1 MRFFYYICFIMK
13 KIIENL
19 RKFWYFRIANPVVR
33 NGESGGF
40 KWCFRRLTLD
50 ISTLSGNF
58 KARFTAAENP
68 YAYLLASDDDSQ
80 VEGFCQILYSVGMLL
95 TTDQEF
101 VDSITKALRDYDKRL
116 NKKAASEV
124 AEDETEEKI
133 ALETEKQI
141 QEVVEMPKKKR
152 RKAEKDI
159 DKRFKKAVKEVQK

>member
-1 MRFFYYICFIMK
+1 MS
-13 KIIENL
+13 
-19 RKFWYFRIANPVVR
+19 KFQTWWWFTFRNPVIR
-33 NGESGGF
+33 KGESGGF
-40 KWCFRRLTLD
+40 KWCFRRLDLR
-50 ISTLSGNF
+50 IETLSGNF

-133 ALETEKQI
+133 ALEEVKQV
-141 QEVVEMPKKKR
+141 QEFVEMDRKEQKKR
-152 RKAEKDI
+152 ERDVNG
-159 DKRFKKAVKEVQK
+159 RFVKAVKDLEKSE

>member
-1 MRFFYYICFIMK
+1 MK
-13 KIIENL
+13 KFWQKIQ
-19 RKFWYFRIANPVVR
+19 RWWYFYLANPVVAK
-33 NGESGGF
+33 GEKDGF
-40 KWCFRRLTLD
+40 KWVFRRFWLEIT
-50 ISTLSGNF
+50 TLSGNF

-116 NKKAASEV
+116 NKKATSEV

-133 ALETEKQI
+133 ALEEVKQV
-141 QEVVEMPKKKR
+141 QEFVEMPKKER
-152 RKAEKDI
+152 RKYERDVNG
-159 DKRFKKAVKEVQK
+159 RFHKAVAQSLKEKEA

>member
-1 MRFFYYICFIMK
+1 MEIRT
-13 KIIENL
+13 
-19 RKFWYFRIANPVVR
+19 V
-33 NGESGGF
+33 
-40 KWCFRRLTLD
+40 
-50 ISTLSGNF
+50 SGNF

-133 ALETEKQI
+133 ALEEVKQV
-141 QEVVEMPKKKR
+141 QAYVEMPEKERKKR
-152 RKAEKDI
+152 ERDVNG
-159 DKRFKKAVKEVQK
+159 RFKKAVRNLQEESEKE